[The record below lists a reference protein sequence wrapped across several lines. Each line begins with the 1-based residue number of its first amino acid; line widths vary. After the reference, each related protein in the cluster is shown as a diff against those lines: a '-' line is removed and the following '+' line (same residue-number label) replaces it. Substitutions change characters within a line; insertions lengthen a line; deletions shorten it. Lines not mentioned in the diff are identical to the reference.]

1 MENALNSSYYMTERR
16 IVMIIDF
23 HTHIFPEKIAS
34 RAIAS
39 LEQKAKMRAHVSGVE
54 ASLRASMDK
63 SGVDLSIILPVVT
76 NPHQF
81 ETVNRVAVETNEH
94 TKETGLLSF
103 GGIHPDNDN
112 YREIIQFLADHG
124 CKGIKIHPVY
134 QGVAIDD
141 IRFLRIIDCAEEYGL
156 VTITHAGYDIGFPGE
171 EQSLPVHICNMLDE
185 IKPSRMVLAHMGGW
199 GCWDQVMDRI
209 IGRDVSLD
217 TAFSTTSAPREGAPL
232 STDLFTVMIQKH
244 GADRIVMGS
253 DSPWSDQLDSINA
266 IKNCNIP
273 EESIAKILGDN
284 AKKLLQL

>member
-1 MENALNSSYYMTERR
+1 
-16 IVMIIDF
+16 MIIDF

-124 CKGIKIHPVY
+124 CKGTTKFLGEVWRSTISDFYASLTVRKNTVWSPLHMPDTTLVFREKNNPFLY
-134 QGVAIDD
+134 TYAI
-141 IRFLRIIDCAEEYGL
+141 C
-156 VTITHAGYDIGFPGE
+156 
-171 EQSLPVHICNMLDE
+171 
-185 IKPSRMVLAHMGGW
+185 
-199 GCWDQVMDRI
+199 
-209 IGRDVSLD
+209 
-217 TAFSTTSAPREGAPL
+217 
-232 STDLFTVMIQKH
+232 
-244 GADRIVMGS
+244 
-253 DSPWSDQLDSINA
+253 
-266 IKNCNIP
+266 
-273 EESIAKILGDN
+273 
-284 AKKLLQL
+284 

>member
-1 MENALNSSYYMTERR
+1 MLKNNKRSLQVT
-16 IVMIIDF
+16 
-23 HTHIFPEKIAS
+23 
-34 RAIAS
+34 AIAITVTLLLVGAS
-39 LEQKAKMRAHVSGVE
+39 GHVAAKAKKITINHKKMTLAIGQKRALKVKNTKKKVKWISKNKKV
-54 ASLRASMDK
+54 A
-63 SGVDLSIILPVVT
+63 I
-76 NPHQF
+76 
-81 ETVNRVAVETNEH
+81 VN
-94 TKETGLLSF
+94 K
-103 GGIHPDNDN
+103 
-112 YREIIQFLADHG
+112 
-124 CKGIKIHPVY
+124 KGIVTAKKKGSAKI
-134 QGVAIDD
+134 VA
-141 IRFLRIIDCAEEYGL
+141 
-156 VTITHAGYDIGFPGE
+156 
-171 EQSLPVHICNMLDE
+171 HICNMLDE

-209 IGRDVSLD
+209 IGRDVYLD

>member
-1 MENALNSSYYMTERR
+1 
-16 IVMIIDF
+16 MIIDF

-63 SGVDLSIILPVVT
+63 SGVVLSIILPVVT
-76 NPHQF
+76 
-81 ETVNRVAVETNEH
+81 
-94 TKETGLLSF
+94 
-103 GGIHPDNDN
+103 
-112 YREIIQFLADHG
+112 
-124 CKGIKIHPVY
+124 
-134 QGVAIDD
+134 IDD

-171 EQSLPVHICNMLDE
+171 EQSLPVHICHMLDE

-209 IGRDVSLD
+209 IGRDVYLD

-232 STDLFTVMIQKH
+232 SMDLFTVMIQKH

>member
-1 MENALNSSYYMTERR
+1 
-16 IVMIIDF
+16 MIIDF

-112 YREIIQFLADHG
+112 YREIIQFLAGHG

-171 EQSLPVHICNMLDE
+171 EQSLPVHIC
-185 IKPSRMVLAHMGGW
+185 
-199 GCWDQVMDRI
+199 
-209 IGRDVSLD
+209 
-217 TAFSTTSAPREGAPL
+217 REGAPL
-232 STDLFTVMIQKH
+232 SMDLFTVMIQKH

>member
-1 MENALNSSYYMTERR
+1 MKLMVMENALNSSYYMTERR

-112 YREIIQFLADHG
+112 YREIIQFLAGHG
-124 CKGIKIHPVY
+124 CKGIKVHPVY

-185 IKPSRMVLAHMGGW
+185 TNRPAWFWHIWAAGMLGSGYGSHHWTR
-199 GCWDQVMDRI
+199 CIFRYCFFND
-209 IGRDVSLD
+209 
-217 TAFSTTSAPREGAPL
+217 FSTPRGRAI
-232 STDLFTVMIQKH
+232 VH
-244 GADRIVMGS
+244 GSVHGND
-253 DSPWSDQLDSINA
+253 PKTW
-266 IKNCNIP
+266 C
-273 EESIAKILGDN
+273 
-284 AKKLLQL
+284 

>member
-1 MENALNSSYYMTERR
+1 
-16 IVMIIDF
+16 MIIDF

-156 VTITHAGYDIGFPGE
+156 VTITCH
-171 EQSLPVHICNMLDE
+171 MLDE

-209 IGRDVSLD
+209 IGRDVYLD

-232 STDLFTVMIQKH
+232 SMDLFTVMIQKH